1 MAKKASSPPPSDLS
15 VRPPPPSAPP
25 KRSLRGFGITFDF
38 KSGSARSWVVDQNG
52 IKRGGLIMT
61 NPWTRGTIVPRGAN
75 RGCETGQ
82 EMNK

>member
-52 IKRGGLIMT
+52 IKRGGADNDQPVDAGHNCT
-61 NPWTRGTIVPRGAN
+61 TRS
-75 RGCETGQ
+75 
-82 EMNK
+82 K